1 MQTTTTRTR
10 AVAALA
16 LAALAMTI
24 AACGGG
30 GGGGSSTG
38 SSGSSGSGG
47 GSEGPTTLNVQ
58 ETAGVPSAFVA
69 FGISKGF
76 FDKQGLKINLQPSQG
91 GATTVPSLVSGKIQV
106 AGSNVVSLLIAASK
120 GLPVEAIA
128 PGTSAHGT
136 GQKDFG
142 ALMVGKGSDVR
153 AVKDLAGKT
162 VAVNTLN
169 NIAEVVVKASL
180 QKSGVDP
187 AKVKLRE
194 VDFPEMG
201 AALAKGDVD
210 AAFLIEPF
218 VTIARQA
225 GARVV
230 DYSYVTTEP
239 NLQVGAYAVSRKFAQ
254 ENPDAVKR
262 YRAAVG
268 ETATYLMGHQSEFRT
283 FLAERAKT
291 PPKLAKTMELPT
303 FTTKLNTASMQH
315 TAGLV
320 QRFGLVKDQVKV
332 DALTGGAS

>member
-1 MQTTTTRTR
+1 MRHTMRMTVLAGLATL
-10 AVAALA
+10 AV
-16 LAALAMTI
+16 
-24 AACGGG
+24 AACGGSGDG
-30 GGGGSSTG
+30 GTK
-38 SSGSSGSGG
+38 SGSASGSGG
-47 GSEGPTTLNVQ
+47 GGPTTLDVQ

-69 FGISKGF
+69 FGMAKGF
-76 FDKQGLKINLQPSQG
+76 FAKQNLKIDLQTSQG
-91 GATTVPSLVSGKIQV
+91 GAATVPALVSGKIQV

-128 PGTSAHGT
+128 PGTSAHGA

-142 ALMVGKGSDVR
+142 ALMVAKGSSIRDVTQ
-153 AVKDLAGKT
+153 LEGKT

-187 AKVKLRE
+187 DRVKLRE
-194 VDFPEMG
+194 IDFPEMG

-218 VTIARQA
+218 VTIAKRA
-225 GARVV
+225 GDRVV

-239 NLQVGAYAVSRKFAQ
+239 NLQVGAYAVSRKFAE

-268 ETATYLMGHQSEFRT
+268 ATATYLMAHQAEFRA
-283 FLAERAKT
+283 FLAKQAKT
-291 PPKLAKTMELPT
+291 PVKLAKTMELPT
-303 FTTKLNTASMQH
+303 FTTSLNTASMQR
-315 TAGLV
+315 TAGLM
-320 QRFGLVKDQVKV
+320 QRFGLVKDRVQV
-332 DALTGGAS
+332 DDLTGGGGA

>member
-1 MQTTTTRTR
+1 MRHTMRVT
-10 AVAALA
+10 AVAALGA
-16 LAALAMTI
+16 LAV

-30 GGGGSSTG
+30 SGSS
-38 SSGSSGSGG
+38 SGGSGSGG
-47 GSEGPTTLNVQ
+47 GPTTLHVQ

-69 FGISKGF
+69 FGMSKGF
-76 FDKQGLKINLQPSQG
+76 FAKQKLKIDLQASQG
-91 GATTVPSLVSGKIQV
+91 GATTVPALVSGKIQV

-128 PGTSAHGT
+128 PGTSAHGS

-142 ALMVGKGSDVR
+142 ALMVAKGSPIRDVEQ
-153 AVKDLAGKT
+153 LAGKT

-187 AKVKLRE
+187 GKVKLRE
-194 VDFPEMG
+194 IDFPEM
-201 AALAKGDVD
+201 APALAKHDVD

-218 VTIARQA
+218 VTIARKA
-225 GARVV
+225 GDRIV

-239 NLQVGAYAVSRKFAQ
+239 NLQVGAYAVSRTFANA
-254 ENPDAVKR
+254 NPDTVKR

-268 ETATYLMGHQSEFRT
+268 ATATYLMAHQDEFRT
-283 FLAERAKT
+283 FLAKRAKT
-291 PPKLAKTMELPT
+291 PAKLAQTMQLPT
-303 FTTKLNTASMQH
+303 FTTTLNTASMQR

-320 QRFGLVKDQVKV
+320 QRFGLVKDKVQVDK
-332 DALTGGAS
+332 LTGGEGA

>member
-1 MQTTTTRTR
+1 MRKTWPFPVI
-10 AVAALA
+10 AACAALA
-16 LAALAMTI
+16 V

-30 GGGGSSTG
+30 GSAPPSGGD
-38 SSGSSGSGG
+38 SSGG
-47 GSEGPTTLNVQ
+47 GPTTLNVQ

-69 FGISKGF
+69 FGKSKGF
-76 FDKQGLKINLQPSQG
+76 FDKQKLKINLQSSQG
-91 GATTVPSLVSGKIQV
+91 GATTVPALVSGKIQV

-128 PGTSAHGT
+128 PGTSAHGQ

-142 ALMVGKGSDVR
+142 ALMVAKDSPVR
-153 AVKDLAGKT
+153 DVKDLAGKT

-180 QKSGVDP
+180 QKAGVDP
-187 AKVKLRE
+187 EQVKLRE
-194 VDFPEMG
+194 IDFPEMEP
-201 AALAKGDVD
+201 ALAKGDVD

-218 VTIARQA
+218 VSTARKA
-225 GARVV
+225 GDRIV

-239 NLQVGAYAVSRKFAQ
+239 NLQVGAYAVSRKFAE

-268 ETATYLMGHQSEFRT
+268 ETATYLMDHQSEFRA
-283 FLAERAKT
+283 FLAKQAKT
-291 PPKLAKTMELPT
+291 PPALAKTMELPT
-303 FTTKLNTASMQH
+303 FTTKLNTASMQK

-320 QRFGLVKDQVKV
+320 QQFGLVKDEVKV
-332 DALTGGAS
+332 DDLTGGGGA

>member
-1 MQTTTTRTR
+1 MRHTFRTT
-10 AVAALA
+10 AIAALGALA
-16 LAALAMTI
+16 L

-30 GGGGSSTG
+30 GSSGGGSSTG
-38 SSGSSGSGG
+38 G
-47 GSEGPTTLNVQ
+47 GPTTLHVQ

-76 FDKQGLKINLQPSQG
+76 FARHGLKVKLQSSQG
-91 GATTVPSLVSGKIQV
+91 GAATVPALVSGKIQV

-128 PGTSAHGT
+128 PGTSAHGA

-142 ALMVGKGSDVR
+142 ALMVAKGSPIRDVR
-153 AVKDLAGKT
+153 QLAGKT

-180 QKSGVDP
+180 QKAGVDP

-194 VDFPEMG
+194 IDFPEM
-201 AALAKGDVD
+201 APALGRHDVD

-218 VTIARQA
+218 VTIAKKN
-225 GARVV
+225 GDRVI

-239 NLQVGAYAVSRKFAQ
+239 NLQVGAYAVSRQFAKDK
-254 ENPDAVKR
+254 PDAVKR

-268 ETATYLMGHQSEFRT
+268 DTARYLMAHQSEFRT

-291 PPKLAKTMELPT
+291 PAKLAKAMELPT
-303 FTTKLNTASMQH
+303 FTTTLNTASLQR

-320 QRFGLVKDQVKV
+320 QRFGLVKGKVQV
-332 DALTGGAS
+332 DELTGGGGA

>member
-1 MQTTTTRTR
+1 MRHTMRIT
-10 AVAALA
+10 AVAALGA
-16 LAALAMTI
+16 LSI

-30 GGGGSSTG
+30 DGGGGGSTSA
-38 SSGSSGSGG
+38 SGG
-47 GSEGPTTLNVQ
+47 GPTTLHVQ
-58 ETAGVPSAFVA
+58 ETAGVPSAFVS
-69 FGISKGF
+69 FGMAKGF
-76 FDKQGLKINLQPSQG
+76 FEKQGLDVDLQTSQG

-128 PGTSAHGT
+128 PGTSAHGA

-142 ALMVGKGSDVR
+142 ALMVAKGSPIRDVEE
-153 AVKDLAGKT
+153 LAGKT

-187 AKVKLRE
+187 KRVKLRE
-194 VDFPEMG
+194 IDFPEM
-201 AALAKGDVD
+201 APALAKGDVD

-218 VTIARQA
+218 VTIARRA
-225 GARVV
+225 GNRIV

-268 ETATYLMGHQSEFRT
+268 ETATYLMAHQDEFRA
-283 FLAERAKT
+283 FLAKQAKT
-291 PPKLAKTMELPT
+291 PAKLADTMELPT
-303 FTTKLNTASMQH
+303 FTTTLNTASMQR

-320 QRFGLVKDQVKV
+320 QQFGLVKDKVQV
-332 DALTGGAS
+332 DDLTGGGGA

>member
-1 MQTTTTRTR
+1 MRKTWSIP
-10 AVAALA
+10 AIAACAALA
-16 LAALAMTI
+16 V

-30 GGGGSSTG
+30 GSAPPSGGD
-38 SSGSSGSGG
+38 SSGG
-47 GSEGPTTLNVQ
+47 GPTTLNVQ

-69 FGISKGF
+69 FGMSKGF
-76 FDKQGLKINLQPSQG
+76 FDKQKLKIKLQSSQG
-91 GATTVPSLVSGKIQV
+91 GATTVPALVSGKIQV

-128 PGTSAHGT
+128 PGTSAHGQ

-142 ALMVGKGSDVR
+142 ALMVAKDSPVR
-153 AVKDLAGKT
+153 DVKDLAGKT

-180 QKSGVDP
+180 QKAGVDP
-187 AKVKLRE
+187 DQVKLRE
-194 VDFPEMG
+194 VDFPEMEP
-201 AALAKGDVD
+201 ALAKGDVD

-218 VTIARQA
+218 VTTARKA
-225 GARVV
+225 GDRIV

-239 NLQVGAYAVSRKFAQ
+239 NLQVGAYAVSRKFAE

-268 ETATYLMGHQSEFRT
+268 ETATYLMDHQSEFRS
-283 FLAERAKT
+283 FLAKQAKT
-291 PPKLAKTMELPT
+291 PAALAKTMELPT
-303 FTTKLNTASMQH
+303 FTMQLNTASMQK

-320 QRFGLVKDQVKV
+320 QQYGLVKDKV
-332 DALTGGAS
+332 NVDDLTGGGGA

>member
-1 MQTTTTRTR
+1 MRRTIPTR
-10 AVAALA
+10 ATAGLA
-16 LAALAMTI
+16 LAATAMAI

-30 GGGGSSTG
+30 GGGGG
-38 SSGSSGSGG
+38 GG
-47 GSEGPTTLNVQ
+47 GSSNGGGPTTLNVQ

-76 FDKQGLKINLQPSQG
+76 YDKHGLKIKLQTSQG
-91 GATTVPSLVSGKIQV
+91 GATTVPALVSGKIQV

-120 GLPVEAIA
+120 GLPIEAIA
-128 PGTSAHGT
+128 PGTSAHGQ

-142 ALMVGKGSDVR
+142 ALMVGKKSQVR
-153 AVKDLAGKT
+153 DVKDLAGKT

-225 GARVV
+225 GARVI

-239 NLQVGAYAVSRKFAQ
+239 NLQVGAYAVSRKFAKD
-254 ENPDAVKR
+254 NPDAVKR

-268 ETATYLMGHQSEFRT
+268 ETATYLMAHQGEFRT

-291 PPKLAKTMELPT
+291 PPKLARAMELPT
-303 FTTKLNTASMQH
+303 FTTELNRGSMQR

-320 QRFGLVKDQVKV
+320 QRLGLVKQPVNV
-332 DALTGGAS
+332 DDLTGSGGS

>member
-1 MQTTTTRTR
+1 MRHTMRIT
-10 AVAALA
+10 AAAALGA
-16 LAALAMTI
+16 LAI

-30 GGGGSSTG
+30 SGEGSS
-38 SSGSSGSGG
+38 SSGSGG
-47 GSEGPTTLNVQ
+47 GPTTLHVQ

-69 FGISKGF
+69 FGIAKGF
-76 FDKQGLKINLQPSQG
+76 FDKQRLKIDLQASQG
-91 GATTVPSLVSGKIQV
+91 GATTVPALVSGKIQV

-128 PGTSAHGT
+128 PGTSAHGA

-142 ALMVGKGSDVR
+142 ALMVAKAGPIRDVR
-153 AVKDLAGKT
+153 QLAGKT

-180 QKSGVDP
+180 QKAGVDP
-187 AKVKLRE
+187 AQVKLRE
-194 VDFPEMG
+194 IDFPEM
-201 AALAKGDVD
+201 APALAKHDVD

-218 VTIARQA
+218 VTIARKA
-225 GARVV
+225 GDRIV

-254 ENPDAVKR
+254 QNPDAVTR

-268 ETATYLMGHQSEFRT
+268 ATATYLMAHQDEFRS
-283 FLAERAKT
+283 FLAKQAKT
-291 PPKLAKTMELPT
+291 PPKLARTIELPT
-303 FTTKLNTASMQH
+303 FTTKLNTASMQR

-320 QRFGLVKDQVKV
+320 QKFGLVKDQVKV
-332 DALTGGAS
+332 DALTGGDGT

>member
-1 MQTTTTRTR
+1 MRNPIRIT
-10 AVAALA
+10 A
-16 LAALAMTI
+16 LAALGALAI

-30 GGGGSSTG
+30 GGGGSATISN
-38 SSGSSGSGG
+38 SGG
-47 GSEGPTTLNVQ
+47 DSTLNVQ

-69 FGISKGF
+69 FGQAKGF
-76 FDKQGLKINLQPSQG
+76 FSKHKLKINLQSSQG
-91 GATTVPSLVSGKIQV
+91 GATAVPSLVSGKIQV

-128 PGTSAHGT
+128 PGTSAHGA

-142 ALMVGKGSDVR
+142 ALMVGRGSKIRDV
-153 AVKDLAGKT
+153 KQLAGKT

-187 AKVKLRE
+187 SQVKLRE
-194 VDFPEMG
+194 IDFPEM
-201 AALAKGDVD
+201 APALSKHDVD

-218 VTIARQA
+218 VTIAKQA
-225 GARVV
+225 GARVI

-254 ENPDAVKR
+254 ENPDVVRR

-268 ETATYLMGHQSEFRT
+268 DTARYLMAHPSQFRT
-283 FLAERAKT
+283 FLAKRAET
-291 PPKLAKTMELPT
+291 PVKLAKAMELPT

-315 TAGLV
+315 TAALV
-320 QRFGLVKDQVKV
+320 QRFGLVKGTVAV
-332 DALTGGAS
+332 DKLTGGGGA

>member
-1 MQTTTTRTR
+1 MRHTMRLT
-10 AVAALA
+10 AIAALGA
-16 LAALAMTI
+16 LAI

-30 GGGGSSTG
+30 DGG
-38 SSGSSGSGG
+38 GSGG
-47 GSEGPTTLNVQ
+47 GSGGSGGGPTSLNVQ

-76 FDKQGLKINLQPSQG
+76 FDKQGLKIDLQTSQG

-128 PGTSAHGT
+128 PGTSAHGA

-142 ALMVGKGSDVR
+142 ALMVGKDSSIRDV
-153 AVKDLAGKT
+153 KELAGKT

-187 AKVKLRE
+187 KQVKLRE
-194 VDFPEMG
+194 IDFPEMA
-201 AALAKGDVD
+201 AALSKGDVD

-218 VTIARQA
+218 VSIARRA
-225 GARVV
+225 GDRIV

-268 ETATYLMGHQSEFRT
+268 ATATYVMAHQDEFRA
-283 FLAERAKT
+283 FLTKQAKT
-291 PPKLAKTMELPT
+291 PAKLAKTMELPT
-303 FTTKLNTASMQH
+303 FTKTLNTGSMQH

-320 QRFGLVKDQVKV
+320 QQFGLVKDKVQVE
-332 DALTGGAS
+332 DLTGGGGA

>member
-1 MQTTTTRTR
+1 MRKTWGFP
-10 AVAALA
+10 AIAACAALA
-16 LAALAMTI
+16 V

-30 GGGGSSTG
+30 GSAP
-38 SSGSSGSGG
+38 SSGDSSGG
-47 GSEGPTTLNVQ
+47 GPTTLNVQ

-69 FGISKGF
+69 FGMSKGF
-76 FDKQGLKINLQPSQG
+76 FDKQKLKIKLQSSQG
-91 GATTVPSLVSGKIQV
+91 GATTVPALVSGKIQV

-128 PGTSAHGT
+128 PGTSAHGQ

-142 ALMVGKGSDVR
+142 ALMVAKDSPVRDV
-153 AVKDLAGKT
+153 KQLAGKT

-180 QKSGVDP
+180 QKAGVDP
-187 AKVKLRE
+187 AQVKLRE
-194 VDFPEMG
+194 IDFPEME

-218 VTIARQA
+218 VTTARKA
-225 GARVV
+225 GDRIV

-268 ETATYLMGHQSEFRT
+268 ATATYVMAHQDEFRT
-283 FLAERAKT
+283 FLTERAKT
-291 PPKLAKTMELPT
+291 PAKLAKTMELPT
-303 FTTKLNTASMQH
+303 FTTSLNTASMQR

-320 QRFGLVKDQVKV
+320 QQFGLVKDKVQV
-332 DALTGGAS
+332 DDLTGGGGA

>member
-1 MQTTTTRTR
+1 MRHPIRMTAIT
-10 AVAALA
+10 ALCALA
-16 LAALAMTI
+16 I

-30 GGGGSSTG
+30 GGGGASTPTSDSNG
-38 SSGSSGSGG
+38 D
-47 GSEGPTTLNVQ
+47 TTLNVQ

-69 FGISKGF
+69 FGQAKGF
-76 FDKQGLKINLQPSQG
+76 FTKHKLKINLQSSQG
-91 GATTVPSLVSGKIQV
+91 GATAVPSLVSGKIQV

-128 PGTSAHGT
+128 PGTSAHGA

-142 ALMVGKGSDVR
+142 ALMVGKGSSIRDV
-153 AVKDLAGKT
+153 KQLAGKT

-187 AKVKLRE
+187 SQVKLRE
-194 VDFPEMG
+194 IDFPEMG
-201 AALAKGDVD
+201 PALAKHDVD

-239 NLQVGAYAVSRKFAQ
+239 KLQVGAYAVSRKFAQ
-254 ENPDAVKR
+254 ANPDVVRR
-262 YRAAVG
+262 YRAAIVD
-268 ETATYLMGHQSEFRT
+268 TATYLMAHQRQFRT
-283 FLAERAKT
+283 FLAKRAET
-291 PPKLAKTMELPT
+291 PVKLAKAMELPT
-303 FTTKLNTASMQH
+303 FTTKLNTASMQK

-320 QRFGLVKDQVKV
+320 QRFGLVKGTVQVDK
-332 DALTGGAS
+332 LTGAGGSS

>member
-1 MQTTTTRTR
+1 MRHTMRTTAI
-10 AVAALA
+10 AV
-16 LAALAMTI
+16 LAALAV

-30 GGGGSSTG
+30 SGGSSGGGGS
-38 SSGSSGSGG
+38 GG
-47 GSEGPTTLNVQ
+47 GPTTLNVQ

-76 FDKQGLKINLQPSQG
+76 FKKHGLDVKLQTSQG
-91 GATTVPSLVSGKIQV
+91 GAATVPALVSGKIQV

-128 PGTSAHGT
+128 PGTSAHGA
-136 GQKDFG
+136 GEKDFG
-142 ALMVGKGSDVR
+142 ALMVPTDSPIRDV
-153 AVKDLAGKT
+153 KQLAGKT

-180 QKSGVDP
+180 QKAGVDP

-194 VDFPEMG
+194 IDFPEM
-201 AALAKGDVD
+201 APALAKHDVD
-210 AAFLIEPF
+210 AGFLIEPF
-218 VTIARQA
+218 VTIAKQA
-225 GARVV
+225 GDRVV

-239 NLQVGAYAVSRKFAQ
+239 NLQVGAYAVSRKFAEQ
-254 ENPDAVKR
+254 SPDAVKR

-268 ETATYLMGHQSEFRT
+268 DTATYLMAHQSEFRT

-291 PPKLAKTMELPT
+291 PAKLAKTMELPT
-303 FTTKLNTASMQH
+303 FTTTLNTASLQH

-320 QRFGLVKDQVKV
+320 QQFGLVKDKVQVDK
-332 DALTGGAS
+332 LTGAGGS

>member
-1 MQTTTTRTR
+1 MRNTWPFP
-10 AVAALA
+10 AIAACAALA
-16 LAALAMTI
+16 V

-30 GGGGSSTG
+30 GSAPP
-38 SSGSSGSGG
+38 SGG
-47 GSEGPTTLNVQ
+47 DSQGGGPTTLNVQ

-69 FGISKGF
+69 FGMSKGF
-76 FDKQGLKINLQPSQG
+76 FDKQKLKINLQSSQG
-91 GATTVPSLVSGKIQV
+91 GATTVPALVSGKIQV

-128 PGTSAHGT
+128 PGTSAHGQ

-142 ALMVGKGSDVR
+142 ALMVAKDSPVR
-153 AVKDLAGKT
+153 DVKDLAGRT

-180 QKSGVDP
+180 QKAGVDP
-187 AKVKLRE
+187 GQVKLRE
-194 VDFPEMG
+194 VDFPEMEP
-201 AALAKGDVD
+201 ALAKGDVD

-218 VTIARQA
+218 VTTARKA
-225 GARVV
+225 GDRIV

-239 NLQVGAYAVSRKFAQ
+239 NLQVGAYAVSRKFAE

-268 ETATYLMGHQSEFRT
+268 QTATYLMGHQSEFRA
-283 FLAERAKT
+283 FLAKQAKT
-291 PPKLAKTMELPT
+291 PPALAKSMELPT
-303 FTTKLNTASMQH
+303 FTTQLNTASMQK

-320 QRFGLVKDQVKV
+320 QQYGLVKDKV
-332 DALTGGAS
+332 NVGDLTGGGGA

>member
-1 MQTTTTRTR
+1 MRHRVRTM
-10 AVAALA
+10 AVGLLGALA
-16 LAALAMTI
+16 I

-30 GGGGSSTG
+30 GGGGG
-38 SSGSSGSGG
+38 SSSSSSGGA
-47 GSEGPTTLNVQ
+47 PTTLDVQ

-69 FGISKGF
+69 FGMAKGF
-76 FDKQGLKINLQPSQG
+76 FAEQRLKINLQSSQG
-91 GATTVPSLVSGKIQV
+91 GATTVPALVSGKIQV

-128 PGTSAHGT
+128 PGTSAHGS

-142 ALMVGKGSDVR
+142 ALMVAKGSSIRDV
-153 AVKDLAGKT
+153 KELAGKT

-187 AKVKLRE
+187 ARVKLRE
-194 VDFPEMG
+194 IDFPEM
-201 AALAKGDVD
+201 APALAKHDVD

-218 VTIARQA
+218 VTIARRA
-225 GARVV
+225 GDRIV

-239 NLQVGAYAVSRKFAQ
+239 HLQVGAYAVSRKFAK

-268 ETATYLMGHQSEFRT
+268 ATATYLMAHQDEFRT
-283 FLAERAKT
+283 FLAKQAKT
-291 PPKLAKTMELPT
+291 PAKLAAAMQLPT
-303 FTTKLNTASMQH
+303 FTTKLNTASMQR

-320 QRFGLVKDQVKV
+320 QRFGLVKDPVKV
-332 DALTGGAS
+332 DALTGGEGA

>member
-1 MQTTTTRTR
+1 MRHTMRTTAI
-10 AVAALA
+10 AV
-16 LAALAMTI
+16 LAALAV

-30 GGGGSSTG
+30 SGGSSGGGGS
-38 SSGSSGSGG
+38 GG
-47 GSEGPTTLNVQ
+47 GPTTLNVQ

-76 FDKQGLKINLQPSQG
+76 FKKHGLDVKLQTSQG
-91 GATTVPSLVSGKIQV
+91 GAATVPALVSGKIQV

-128 PGTSAHGT
+128 PGTSAHGA

-142 ALMVGKGSDVR
+142 ALMVPKDSPIRDV
-153 AVKDLAGKT
+153 KQLAGKT

-180 QKSGVDP
+180 QKAGVDP

-194 VDFPEMG
+194 IDFPEM
-201 AALAKGDVD
+201 APALAKHDVD
-210 AAFLIEPF
+210 AGFLIEPF
-218 VTIARQA
+218 VTIAKQA
-225 GARVV
+225 GDRVV

-239 NLQVGAYAVSRKFAQ
+239 NLQVGAYAVSRKFAEQ
-254 ENPDAVKR
+254 SPDAVKR

-268 ETATYLMGHQSEFRT
+268 DTATYLMAHQSEFRT

-291 PPKLAKTMELPT
+291 PAKLAKTMELPT
-303 FTTKLNTASMQH
+303 FTTTLNTASLQH

-320 QRFGLVKDQVKV
+320 QQFGLVKDKVQVDK
-332 DALTGGAS
+332 LTGAGGS